1 MQAKW
6 GGASFSVTAWNKNGK
21 KLAAEAFVTRPDG
34 NPDWFIIPRH
44 GGRKAMPVRLLV
56 GEDNGLHKGY
66 GLTHIASARDGD
78 GLWKNIS
85 PEKYI
90 ADVLTHASELY
101 IIQNGREILVKG
113 KRPSS
118 WMILQLE
125 EKNKYYSIVTA
136 YPVNRPDKKP
146 RGKRVPLHGAK
157 GQEESQL
164 QGVNT
169 SPLPVNAKRDT
180 ARLEGEATNEVSLPS
195 PSAGGERAILSEGA
209 GSVNIKD
216 VNLHFDDGREMPA
229 SFSVIGPQ
237 AKTWMKHLDKA
248 FLGRDDG
255 KMRAEID
262 ANQAR
267 LIGAWAAS
275 GWEGAG

>member
-1 MQAKW
+1 M
-6 GGASFSVTAWNKNGK
+6 GRRLASFSVTAWNKNGK

-56 GEDNGLHKGY
+56 GEDNGLHKSY

-125 EKNKYYSIVTA
+125 EKNEYYSIVTA

-229 SFSVIGPQ
+229 SFSVIGPH
-237 AKTWMKHLDKA
+237 ARTWGRYTDKA
-248 FLGRDDG
+248 FAGRDDG

-262 ANQAR
+262 SSQAR
-267 LIGAWAAS
+267 LKGAWAAS